1 MGMSVNFIRRT
12 KKINGYASESHTH
25 FYYSNK
31 KVLFSGGGYLH
42 QPAPAPILFWTE
54 VTAPQ
59 NAGKSAALKPRKKS
73 ILEL

>member
-1 MGMSVNFIRRT
+1 MGMRANHIPISIIQI
-12 KKINGYASESHTH
+12 KK
-25 FYYSNK
+25 YSSL
-31 KVLFSGGGYLH
+31 VGGYLH

>member
-1 MGMSVNFIRRT
+1 MQ
-12 KKINGYASESHTH
+12 E
-25 FYYSNK
+25 K

-73 ILEL
+73 TFEL